1 MKHQYFG
8 DHRALFMFDL
18 VLEVLSKTGLRQLTY
33 IPMLTRD
40 NDSEYVLRT
49 EADQVVAGRDNT
61 VLRDYLHTCL
71 SDGKRS
77 IYETEGIFRLP
88 GFNRFTFTLH
98 RLRFQDQS
106 RMQYFLSI
114 PEEDLGDAVI
124 LLDPDEGMW
133 SSRVGGEGEKYLRF
147 DEIRHIY
154 ETMDPASVLI
164 LFEHLPDKGRYESV
178 SRVMQRLKE
187 WVTHGRPPLSI
198 SDRRETFFLLTR
210 DNSRQGEL
218 ERLVRDYET
227 RYGLSLEE

>member
-8 DHRALFMFDL
+8 DHRDLFMFDL

-49 EADQVVAGRDNT
+49 EAEQVVAGRDNT
-61 VLRDYLHTCL
+61 VLREYLHTCL

-88 GFNRFTFTLH
+88 GFNMFEFTLH

-114 PEEDLGDAVI
+114 PEEALGEAVI

-164 LFEHLPDKGRYESV
+164 LF
-178 SRVMQRLKE
+178 
-187 WVTHGRPPLSI
+187 
-198 SDRRETFFLLTR
+198 
-210 DNSRQGEL
+210 
-218 ERLVRDYET
+218 
-227 RYGLSLEE
+227 

>member
-8 DHRALFMFDL
+8 DHRDLFMFDL

-33 IPMLTRD
+33 VPMLTRD

-49 EADQVVAGRDNT
+49 EAEDVIAGRDNT
-61 VLRDYLHTCL
+61 VLREYLHICL

-77 IYETEGIFRLP
+77 IYETEGLFQLP
-88 GFNRFTFTLH
+88 GFNRFAMKLH
-98 RLRFQDQS
+98 RPRFQDQS

-114 PEEDLGDAVI
+114 PQEDMVDAVI

-133 SSRVGGEGEKYLRF
+133 SSRAGGEGEKYLRF
-147 DEIRHIY
+147 DEILHIY

-164 LFEHLPDKGRYESV
+164 LFEHLPDKGRYEAV
-178 SRVMQRLKE
+178 SRVLQRLKE

-210 DNSRQGEL
+210 DNTRQSEL

-227 RYGLSLEE
+227 RYRLSLED